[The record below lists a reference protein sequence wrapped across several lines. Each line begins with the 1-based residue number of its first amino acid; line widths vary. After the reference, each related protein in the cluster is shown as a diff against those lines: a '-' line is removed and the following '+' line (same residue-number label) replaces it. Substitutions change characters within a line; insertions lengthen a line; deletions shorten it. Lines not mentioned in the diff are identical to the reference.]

1 MSDEKTRYQWI
12 KGDDLG
18 SVETVTDNSTDF
30 WVFESGRRC
39 NHKLLDEFMIPIFDE
54 ADILPLATIEK
65 EVKKLKDKP
74 KKKRPQVVKKITSK
88 PKSTP
93 IKKVDSPII
102 ALLEKAKVSKTKL
115 NTRIEMDLPS
125 KNFIEVLQDSWD
137 EDVIDILSKHIV
149 SKIEDPKKFLSEKIK
164 ISLKDWFSKK

>member
-39 NHKLLDEFMIPIFDE
+39 NHKLLDEFMIPIFTDT
-54 ADILPLATIEK
+54 DILPLATIDE
-65 EVKKLKDKP
+65 EVKKLAQKPARKKP
-74 KKKRPQVVKKITSK
+74 KVVKKIT
-88 PKSTP
+88 PKAQPQPKTNNP
-93 IKKVDSPII
+93 IV
-102 ALLEKAKVSKTKL
+102 ALLEKSKTSKTKL
-115 NTRIEMDLPS
+115 NARIEMELPS
-125 KNFIEVLQDSWD
+125 KEFLSVLQDSLN

-149 SKIEDPKKFLSEKIK
+149 DQYKDPKAFLTSKIKAALSQ
-164 ISLKDWFSKK
+164 WFNDMK